1 MMEPVR
7 QRATLV
13 DLLDRILDRGVV
25 LDADLVITLAGV
37 PLVGVKLRAALA
49 GIETMLRYGMMEDWD
64 RQIRAREA
72 VTPAT
77 FVEARPAS

>member
-1 MMEPVR
+1 MEPVR

-72 VTPAT
+72 AT
-77 FVEARPAS
+77 HVEVRAAS